1 MTGSERAYR
10 IVIGL
15 MVIILGLFMFAVLDL
30 WYGLVVMALGF
41 IPLSTG
47 LLGACPTIPLMH

>member
-1 MTGSERAYR
+1 
-10 IVIGL
+10 